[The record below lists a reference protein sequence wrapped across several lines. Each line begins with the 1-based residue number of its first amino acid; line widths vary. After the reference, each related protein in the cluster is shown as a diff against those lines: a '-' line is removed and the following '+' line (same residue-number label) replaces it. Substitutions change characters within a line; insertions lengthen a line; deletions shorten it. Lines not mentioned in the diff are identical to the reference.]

1 MLILLD
7 EIGNL
12 LDKGMRCLIVD
23 DDPLICDLLEHF
35 CSKIDDIK
43 SVTTTVSGFESINL
57 INSSSFDL
65 IFLDFNL
72 PDITGKDILDLN
84 PNSAVIMV
92 TSNKEFAPDSYN
104 YPIVVDYLVK
114 PIDFPRF
121 YKGFSKAKEYIS
133 ANNKV
138 PEKDSRI
145 FIKEGGK
152 LLKIKLKEVAYFK
165 SEANYI
171 SIVFKNK
178 KILTLM
184 ALKDL
189 EPKLPEF
196 FQRVHRSYIIN
207 LNMIEVIQTGAVEI
221 NNEHIPV
228 SQRYAPELL
237 RKIDLLN

>member
-1 MLILLD
+1 
-7 EIGNL
+7 
-12 LDKGMRCLIVD
+12 MRCLIVD

-165 SEANYI
+165 SEANYHC
-171 SIVFKNK
+171 F
-178 KILTLM
+178 
-184 ALKDL
+184 
-189 EPKLPEF
+189 
-196 FQRVHRSYIIN
+196 
-207 LNMIEVIQTGAVEI
+207 
-221 NNEHIPV
+221 
-228 SQRYAPELL
+228 
-237 RKIDLLN
+237 

>member
-1 MLILLD
+1 M
-7 EIGNL
+7 
-12 LDKGMRCLIVD
+12 KCLIVD

-35 CSKIDDIK
+35 CGKIDEIK

-92 TSNKEFAPDSYN
+92 TSNKEFALDSYN
-104 YPIVVDYLVK
+104 YPKIVDYLVK

-121 YKGFSKAKEYIS
+121 YKGFLRAKDYIS
-133 ANNKV
+133 VNRKL
-138 PEKDSRI
+138 PEKDARL
-145 FIKEGGK
+145 FIREGGK
-152 LLKIKLKEVAYFK
+152 LVKIKLKEVLYFK

-184 ALKDL
+184 AMKDL
-189 EPKLPEF
+189 ESKLPDF
-196 FQRVHRSYIIN
+196 FQRAHRSYILN
-207 LNMIEVIQTGAVEI
+207 LNMIDVIHTGAVEI
-221 NNEHIPV
+221 NNDHIPV

>member
-1 MLILLD
+1 MIILLY
-7 EIGNL
+7 EMGNL
-12 LDKGMRCLIVD
+12 LDKTMRCLIID

-35 CSKIDDIK
+35 CSKINEIE

-92 TSNKEFAPDSYN
+92 TSNKEFALDSYN
-104 YPIVVDYLVK
+104 YPKIVDYLVK

-121 YKGFSKAKEYIS
+121 YKGFLRAKDYIS
-133 ANNKV
+133 AHRKQ
-138 PEKDSRI
+138 PEKDARL

-152 LLKIKLKEVAYFK
+152 LVKIKLKEVLYFK

-189 EPKLPEF
+189 ESKLPDY
-196 FQRVHRSYIIN
+196 FQRVHRSYILN
-207 LNMIEVIQTGAVEI
+207 LNMIDVIHTGAVEI
-221 NNEHIPV
+221 NMDNIPV
-228 SQRYAPELL
+228 SLSYAQELL

>member
-1 MLILLD
+1 
-7 EIGNL
+7 
-12 LDKGMRCLIVD
+12 MRCLIVD

>member
-1 MLILLD
+1 MLD

-12 LDKGMRCLIVD
+12 LDKPMRCLIVD

-35 CSKIDDIK
+35 CSKIDEIN

-65 IFLDFNL
+65 ILLDYNL
-72 PDITGKDILDLN
+72 PDITGRDILDLN

-104 YPIVVDYLVK
+104 YPKVVDYLVK
-114 PIDFPRF
+114 PIDFTRF

-133 ANNKV
+133 ANRKV
-138 PEKDSRI
+138 PEKDSRL

-152 LLKIKLKEVAYFK
+152 LVKIKLKEVVYFK

-171 SIVFKNK
+171 SIVFKDK

-189 EPKLPEF
+189 EPKLPDF
-196 FQRVHRSYIIN
+196 FQRVHRSYILN
-207 LNMIEVIQTGAVEI
+207 LNMIDVIHTGAVEI
-221 NNEHIPV
+221 NKEHIPV

>member
-1 MLILLD
+1 MIILLD

-12 LDKGMRCLIVD
+12 LDKIMKCLIVD

-35 CSKIDDIK
+35 CSKVSEIK

-57 INSSSFDL
+57 INSSTFDL
-65 IFLDFNL
+65 ILLDYNL

-92 TSNKEFAPDSYN
+92 TSNKDFALDSYN
-104 YPIVVDYLVK
+104 YPKIVDYLVK
-114 PIDFPRF
+114 PLDFPRF
-121 YKGFSKAKEYIS
+121 YKGFLRAKEYIS
-133 ANNKV
+133 TSLKV
-138 PEKDSRI
+138 PEKQARL

-152 LLKIKLKEVAYFK
+152 LVKIKLREVAYFK

-189 EPKLPEF
+189 EPKLPDF

-207 LNMIEVIQTGAVEI
+207 LNMIDVIQTGAVEI
-221 NNEHIPV
+221 NKDHVPV
-228 SQRYAPELL
+228 SQGYVPDLL
-237 RKIDLLN
+237 RKIELLN